1 MTIIYKSFLLRISSS
16 MVIICQGDRSIRIE
30 TPSPR
35 EVIKDLGGS
44 INEKCFSRKI
54 RKFYGLK

>member
-35 EVIKDLGGS
+35 EVIKDLGGALTK
-44 INEKCFSRKI
+44 NAFPEKLESFMV
-54 RKFYGLK
+54 